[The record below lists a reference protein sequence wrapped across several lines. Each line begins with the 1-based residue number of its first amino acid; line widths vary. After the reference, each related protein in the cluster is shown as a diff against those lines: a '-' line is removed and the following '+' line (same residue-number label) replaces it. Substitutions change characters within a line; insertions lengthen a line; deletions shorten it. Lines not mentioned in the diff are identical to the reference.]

1 MARQRWESLD
11 DLRGLAVLVMV
22 PVNVAAPFTAI
33 PGWLKHAPITGITIA
48 DFVVPVFLFS
58 LGLSSS
64 FSFASR
70 LRERGV
76 ARTILH
82 ALLRYALLFVFG
94 VIGVLFVD
102 TGARWE
108 MLETLGLTGI
118 FSFFFLFLPPWP
130 RAAAAVLLLA
140 AAEVARPLGLGSRI
154 NAWYDSG
161 LGGPWGT
168 FSLSFLVILASSLGQ
183 VLKEATAR
191 RRILVA
197 GATAAILCAAGL
209 LSLIWIPFSKHLLSL
224 SYILFTGGVAAA
236 LLAVLVSVTEVVH
249 LRVPLL
255 GSLGRNPLLLYMLH
269 AVLGVLLLLV
279 VPGTSNALA
288 AWLSTLLVL
297 AVCCAVAVV
306 LDRRGWYVKL

>member
-1 MARQRWESLD
+1 MARQRWGALD

-33 PGWLKHAPITGITIA
+33 PGWFKHAPADGLTIA
-48 DFVVPVFLFS
+48 DLVVPVFLFS

-64 FSFASR
+64 FSFATR
-70 LRERGV
+70 LRDRG
-76 ARTILH
+76 ALRTILH
-82 ALLRYALLFVFG
+82 AFLRYALLFVFG
-94 VIGVLFVD
+94 VIGILFVD

-108 MLETLGLTGI
+108 MLETLGLTGF
-118 FSFFFLFLPPWP
+118 FSFFFLFLPAWP
-130 RAAAAVLLLA
+130 RCAAAVLLLA
-140 AAEVARPLGLGSRI
+140 AVEVLRPLGLGSLMTP
-154 NAWYDSG
+154 WYGSG

-168 FSLSFLVILASSLGQ
+168 FSLSFFVIVASALGQ
-183 VLKEATAR
+183 VLKEATAA

-197 GATAAILCAAGL
+197 GSAAAILCVAGL

-224 SYILFTGGVAAA
+224 SYILFTCGIAAA
-236 LLAVLVSVTEVVH
+236 LLVLLVTATEVAH

-279 VPGTSNALA
+279 VPVGADA
-288 AWLSTLLVL
+288 VVAWLSTLAVLV
-297 AVCCAVAVV
+297 VCSVIAVV
-306 LDRRGWYVKL
+306 LDRRGWLVKL